1 MRKKTG
7 LGQKKELDAQL
18 NLTPFI
24 DLLSTCVCFLLITAV
39 WIEIG
44 TVEVKQS
51 HGTSA
56 AQEKKETYDLDLVFK
71 DPTEMRLNLKKN
83 GKRVKSFKV
92 KDESFEAML
101 AQLNQTI
108 SSKVLT
114 FKQRARKNVAAKG
127 IEIATA
133 TVTPRS
139 TVDYGSLISTLDILR
154 KNQIVNIGV
163 LTARGQ

>member
-92 KDESFEAML
+92 KDESFEGML
-101 AQLNQTI
+101 TQLNQTI
-108 SSKVLT
+108 TANVLT
-114 FKQRARKNVAAKG
+114 FKKKT

-139 TVDYGSLISTLDILR
+139 SVDYGSLISTLDVLR
-154 KNQIVNIGV
+154 KNKIVNIGV
-163 LTARGQ
+163 LTARGN

>member
-1 MRKKTG
+1 MRHKTG
-7 LGQKKELDAQL
+7 LGTKKELDAQL

-51 HGTSA
+51 HGTQA
-56 AQEKKETYDLDLVFK
+56 AAEKKDSFDLDLVFLS
-71 DPTEMRLNLKKN
+71 PTQLSLNLKKN
-83 GKRVKSFKV
+83 GKRVQKV
-92 KDESFEAML
+92 DVKGEDFDGMMAS
-101 AQLNQTI
+101 LN
-108 SSKVLT
+108 SSIINKVLT
-114 FKQRARKNVAAKG
+114 FKNKP

-139 TVDYGSLISTLDILR
+139 SVDYGNLISAMDVLR
-154 KNQIVNIGV
+154 KNKIINIGI
-163 LTARGQ
+163 LTARGN

>member
-51 HGTSA
+51 HGTA
-56 AQEKKETYDLDLVFK
+56 AEQEKKETFDLDLVFK
-71 DPTEMRLNLKKN
+71 TSQEMTLNLKKN
-83 GKRVKSFKV
+83 GKRVKSMQV
-92 KDESFEAML
+92 KAESQEEAL
-101 AQLNQTI
+101 AQLNEAI
-108 SSKVLT
+108 VSKILN
-114 FKQRARKNVAAKG
+114 FKNKTV
-127 IEIATA
+127 EIATA

-139 TVDYGSLISTLDILR
+139 TVDYGNLISAMDVLR

-163 LTARGQ
+163 LTASGN

>member
-7 LGQKKELDAQL
+7 LGTKKELDAQL

-51 HGTSA
+51 HGTEA
-56 AQEKKETYDLDLVFK
+56 AAEKKDSYDLDLVFK
-71 DPTEMRLNLKKN
+71 DPTQMRLNLKKN
-83 GKRVKSFKV
+83 GKRVRKV
-92 KDESFEAML
+92 DVKGENFESML
-101 AQLNQTI
+101 ASLNTAI
-108 SSKVLT
+108 TGKFLTNKKGLIKV
-114 FKQRARKNVAAKG
+114 
-127 IEIATA
+127 ATA

-154 KNQIVNIGV
+154 KNQIMNIGV
-163 LTARGQ
+163 LTAKGN

>member
-71 DPTEMRLNLKKN
+71 DATKLALNLKKN
-83 GKRVKSFKV
+83 GKRVQSLKIEG
-92 KDESFEAML
+92 DDFEMMIGN
-101 AQLNQTI
+101 LNSAIAT
-108 SSKVLT
+108 KVLT
-114 FKQRARKNVAAKG
+114 FKKKT

-139 TVDYGSLISTLDILR
+139 TVDYGSLITTLDILR
-154 KNQIVNIGV
+154 KNKIVNIGV
-163 LTARGQ
+163 LTASGN

>member
-1 MRKKTG
+1 MRKKIG

-24 DLLSTCVCFLLITAV
+24 DLLSTMVCFLLITAV

-51 HGTSA
+51 HGTA
-56 AQEKKETYDLDLVFK
+56 AKQEKKITYDLDVVFK
-71 DPTEMRLNLKKN
+71 NAGEVRINLKKN
-83 GKRVKSFKV
+83 SKAVRKITVKGDNF
-92 KDESFEAML
+92 ESL
-101 AQLNQTI
+101 LTKLNEQIVNNILVYKKTAI
-108 SSKVLT
+108 
-114 FKQRARKNVAAKG
+114 Q
-127 IEIATA
+127 IATA

-139 TVDYGSLISTLDILR
+139 SVDYGSLISTLDVLR
-154 KNQIVNIGV
+154 KNKIVNIGV

>member
-7 LGQKKELDAQL
+7 LGKKKELDAQL

-56 AQEKKETYDLDLVFK
+56 VQEKKETFDLDLVFK
-71 DPTEMRLNLKKN
+71 DPTEMSLNLKKN
-83 GKRVKSFKV
+83 GKRVQALQV
-92 KDESFEAML
+92 KAESFEDML
-101 AQLNQTI
+101 VQLNQTI
-108 SSKVLT
+108 ISQVLT
-114 FKQRARKNVAAKG
+114 FKKKS

-139 TVDYGSLISTLDILR
+139 SVDYGSLISTLDVLR

-163 LTARGQ
+163 LTAGGN